1 MPTATLAEIMDALA
15 DLIRDE
21 ITNATDVDLQIEPR
35 AVFSPS
41 PPTIDMYPSDPSEDA
56 AYAGFGEFDG
66 AFLLTVRARVST
78 ADQDAGEDLL
88 LAFMDD
94 GDLSISEAILTD
106 PLLGGIARVA
116 PLGRTGYRDFP
127 IPGTD
132 NGAYLGCL
140 WPLLITKRPS

>member
-1 MPTATLAEIMDALA
+1 MPTATMAQIMDALA

-35 AVFSPS
+35 AVLSPT

-56 AYAGFGEFDG
+56 AYSGFGDLDG
-66 AFLLTVRARVST
+66 AFLLTIRARVST
-78 ADQDAGEDLL
+78 ADQEAGEDLL

-94 GDLSISEAILTD
+94 DDLSITEAIRTD

-127 IPGTD
+127 LLG
-132 NGAYLGCL
+132 GEGSLLGCL

>member
-1 MPTATLAEIMDALA
+1 MPTATMAQIMDALA
-15 DLIRDE
+15 DLIRGE
-21 ITNATDVDLQIEPR
+21 ITNATEVDLQIEPR
-35 AVFSPS
+35 AVISPT

-56 AYAGFGEFDG
+56 AYAGFGELNG

-78 ADQDAGEDLL
+78 ADQEAGEDLL

-94 GDLSISEAILTD
+94 GDLSLSNAILTD
-106 PLLGGIARVA
+106 PLLDGIARVA

-127 IPGTD
+127 IPGGEGT
-132 NGAYLGCL
+132 YLGCL